1 MACFGCIPWF
11 RRSKTNSTSS
21 SSSQSVHPL
30 PADQKAFQQTFRH
43 QTYES
48 QSSSSFHEKAQE
60 IAQTPV
66 SGILRTP
73 GPVYISSPQP
83 AQNKGP
89 GSGASRTDDSSKLRG
104 NSRLANVETG
114 TAEDTLVGSPID
126 VVEKKGFYGHEANKS
141 TWQGKPNGTAYDRRE
156 ELTEEDED
164 MWARLA
170 M

>member
-11 RRSKTNSTSS
+11 RRSKSTTSAS
-21 SSSQSVHPL
+21 LDALPVHQHPH
-30 PADQKAFQQTFRH
+30 QQI
-43 QTYES
+43 YES
-48 QSSSSFHEKAQE
+48 QSPSFHEKAQA

-66 SGILRTP
+66 TGILRTP

-89 GSGASRTDDSSKLRG
+89 GSHASRRNDLSKSRDRG
-104 NSRLANVETG
+104 HLENVETG
-114 TAEDTLVGSPID
+114 TAEDTLIGSPVD
-126 VVEKKGFYGHEANKS
+126 VEEKKGAYGHDAHKS

>member
-1 MACFGCIPWF
+1 MACFGCIPWL
-11 RRSKTNSTSS
+11 RRSRSTSS
-21 SSSQSVHPL
+21 ESQDAL
-30 PADQKAFQQTFRH
+30 PVDRIPHQQNC
-43 QTYES
+43 ES
-48 QSSSSFHEKAQE
+48 QSSSSFHEKAHE

-66 SGILRTP
+66 TGILRTP

-83 AQNKGP
+83 AQNRGP
-89 GSGASRTDDSSKLRG
+89 GSHATRKEELSKATDNRQ
-104 NSRLANVETG
+104 LANIETA
-114 TAEDTLVGSPID
+114 TAEDTLIGSPVD
-126 VVEKKGFYGHEANKS
+126 VEEKGAYGHDAQKS

>member
-11 RRSKTNSTSS
+11 RRSKANNTP
-21 SSSQSVHPL
+21 QSVHPHAANQQ
-30 PADQKAFQQTFRH
+30 PQQQTFRH

-83 AQNKGP
+83 VPSKGP
-89 GSGASRTDDSSKLRG
+89 GSHASRKDNSSRTRETD
-104 NSRLANVETG
+104 RLANVETG
-114 TAEDTLVGSPID
+114 TAEDTLIGSPID
-126 VVEKKGFYGHEANKS
+126 TEKKGVYGSEATKG